1 MQSEKTQSAEN
12 SLPGT
17 VAPGKSSEPIYF
29 FFYDGSFLIFFYAC
43 ASQFYDAF
51 FFYHKAYFVNVLF
64 NNLFFQ
70 IGNFCLYFFLY
81 VRISNQGQN
90 LSIPLNRFCFI
101 SHLLINTGCQ
111 KVGVDVF
118 GVQLNYFF

>member
-29 FFYDGSFLIFFYAC
+29 FFYGGSFLIFFYAC

-51 FFYHKAYFVNVLF
+51 FFYHKAYFV
-64 NNLFFQ
+64 
-70 IGNFCLYFFLY
+70 
-81 VRISNQGQN
+81 
-90 LSIPLNRFCFI
+90 
-101 SHLLINTGCQ
+101 
-111 KVGVDVF
+111 
-118 GVQLNYFF
+118 